1 MCYDDGKNN
10 EGDDEMSEETIECR
24 ADLCGREAHLEGKDW
39 YFCKCGWSGS
49 SYDEVAVLTAEVK
62 RLREDIEGY
71 QAIWNYL
78 DPKGYAWDEEEF
90 VALIK
95 EHGFETGDEQE

>member
-1 MCYDDGKNN
+1 MNK
-10 EGDDEMSEETIECR
+10 TIECR

-62 RLREDIEGY
+62 RLRYHLDLMIEKFGE
-71 QAIWNYL
+71 AYL
-78 DPKGYAWDEEEF
+78 IETLIERGEEE
-90 VALIK
+90 
-95 EHGFETGDEQE
+95 